1 LALAATAPHL
11 FFQKP
16 DAMPLFYLHNN
27 SCISAQQTFAGID
40 LDTVNSVIDN
50 KLQAAEP
57 DYKGIPAGVLRRMGK
72 AVRMGVGAALPVVA
86 NKQLDGVIIG
96 TANGGMEDCI
106 KFLNQLID
114 YDEGM
119 LTPGNFVQST
129 PNAVAA
135 QIGLINRCK
144 AYNITH
150 THGGLSFENALLDA
164 AMMLKDNPAATYL
177 VGGFDEISTYN
188 YNIDFLA
195 GWYKKDGFSNNLY
208 ATDSAGSIAGE
219 GAVMFMAN
227 NSPENAQAQ
236 IDAMETFHTADEAV
250 VQQRIQQFI
259 AKQTTKTKFLDV
271 LLTGEN
277 GDSRFKQYYNVCEG
291 LVPPDTTVARYKHFS
306 GEFPT
311 SSAVALWLAVHF
323 LQSQN
328 IPAHFIKQAR
338 GEKGFKKILIY
349 NHFKEV
355 QHSLML
361 VSLPV

>member
-1 LALAATAPHL
+1 
-11 FFQKP
+11 
-16 DAMPLFYLHNN
+16 MPLFYLHKN
-27 SCISAQQTFAGID
+27 SCISAQQTFADID
-40 LDTVNSVIDN
+40 LHAIKVSADN

-72 AVRMGVGAALPVVA
+72 AVRMGVGAALPVVD
-86 NKQLDGVIIG
+86 NQPLDGVIIG

-164 AMMLKDNPAATYL
+164 AMMLKDNPDATYL

-195 GWYKKDGFSNNLY
+195 GWYKQSGFSNDLY

-227 NSPENAQAQ
+227 NSAENAQAQ
-236 IDAMETFHTADEAV
+236 IDAIETFHTAEEAV

-259 AKQTTKTKFLDV
+259 EKQTTKTKFLDV

-277 GDSRFKQYYNVCEG
+277 GDNRFSQYYDICEG
-291 LVPPDTTVARYKHFS
+291 LVPAETTVARYKHFS

-311 SSAVALWLAVHF
+311 SSAVALWLATRF
-323 LQSQN
+323 LQMQN
-328 IPAHFIKQAR
+328 IPPHFIKQK
-338 GEKGFKKILIY
+338 GSGKGFKRILIY

-355 QHSLML
+355 QHSLLL